1 MKWGYVLIGVSV
13 LILLAVLYGQNRRR
27 EEFTNMKGNFPNWTT
42 LISQVKSI
50 LDKHY
55 DYDASKL
62 AELATQQHELYGQ
75 ITGSID
81 NLVKN
86 GQGGALGAL
95 FEFVYG
101 MPNAQL
107 INDFNKNKDLASLLP
122 KGTVLNVDT
131 PFDTRMAM
139 IYAVSEYAKNMVKKA
154 KNSNDILGG
163 YSLTYATTG
172 ASALLKNMAMPLLLG
187 IASQTTKAKL
197 KPSDYS
203 SVISK

>member
-1 MKWGYVLIGVSV
+1 MKWGYLLIGVSV

-27 EEFTNMKGNFPNWTT
+27 EEFTNMKGNFPSWATV
-42 LISQVKSI
+42 IAQVKSI
-50 LDKHY
+50 LDKYY
-55 DYDASKL
+55 DYDGTKL
-62 AELATQQHELYGQ
+62 ADLAAKQHELYAQ
-75 ITGSID
+75 ITSGIEHS
-81 NLVKN
+81 VKS
-86 GQGGALGAL
+86 GQGGALGSL

-101 MPNAQL
+101 MPTPQL
-107 INDFNKNKDLASLLP
+107 INDFNKNKDLAALLP

-139 IYAVSEYAKNMVKKA
+139 IYAVSGYAKNMVKRA
-154 KNSNDILGG
+154 KHSNDILEG

-197 KPSDYS
+197 KPSDYTS
-203 SVISK
+203 AISK

>member
-1 MKWGYVLIGVSV
+1 MKWGYLLIGVSV
-13 LILLAVLYGQNRRR
+13 LILIAVLYGQNRRR
-27 EEFTNMKGNFPNWTT
+27 EEFTNMKGNFPNWAT

-62 AELATQQHELYGQ
+62 AELATMQHDLYAQ
-75 ITGSID
+75 ITGGVD

-95 FEFVYG
+95 FQFVYG
-101 MPNAQL
+101 MPTPEL
-107 INDFNKNKDLASLLP
+107 INEFNKNKDLASLLP

-139 IYAVSEYAKNMVKKA
+139 MFAVSEYAKNMVKKA
-154 KNSNDILGG
+154 KNSNEVLGG
-163 YSLTYATTG
+163 YSLTYSTTG

-187 IASQTTKAKL
+187 IAFQSTKAKL
-197 KPSDYS
+197 KPSDFT

>member
-1 MKWGYVLIGVSV
+1 MKWGYLLIGVSV
-13 LILLAVLYGQNRRR
+13 LILIAVLYGQNRRR
-27 EEFTNMKGNFPNWTT
+27 EEFTNMKGNFPNWAT

-55 DYDASKL
+55 EYDATKL
-62 AELATQQHELYGQ
+62 AELSTKQHDLYGQ
-75 ITGSID
+75 ITGGID

-101 MPNAQL
+101 MPSAQL

-139 IYAVSEYAKNMVKKA
+139 IYAVSEYAKKMVKKA
-154 KNSNDILGG
+154 KNDNDILGG
-163 YSLTYATTG
+163 YSLTYATAG
-172 ASALLKNMAMPLLLG
+172 ASALLKNMAMPLLIGL
-187 IASQTTKAKL
+187 AFQATKAKL
-197 KPSDYS
+197 KPSDYTS
-203 SVISK
+203 AISK

>member
-1 MKWGYVLIGVSV
+1 MKWGYVLIGVSI
-13 LILLAVLYGQNRRR
+13 LILIAVLYGQNRRR
-27 EEFTNMKGNFPNWTT
+27 EEFTNMKGNFPNWAT

-62 AELATQQHELYGQ
+62 AELAAKQHELYGQ
-75 ITGSID
+75 ITGGID

-107 INDFNKNKDLASLLP
+107 INDFNKNKELAALLP

-139 IYAVSEYAKNMVKKA
+139 IYAVSEFAKNMVKKG
-154 KNSNDILGG
+154 KNDNDILVG

-172 ASALLKNMAMPLLLG
+172 ASALLKNMAMPLLIGL
-187 IASQTTKAKL
+187 AFQATKAKL
-197 KPSDYS
+197 KPSDYTS
-203 SVISK
+203 AISK

>member
-1 MKWGYVLIGVSV
+1 
-13 LILLAVLYGQNRRR
+13 
-27 EEFTNMKGNFPNWTT
+27 MKGNFPSWAT

-55 DYDASKL
+55 EYDATKL
-62 AELATQQHELYGQ
+62 AELAAKQHDLYGQ
-75 ITGSID
+75 ITGGID

-86 GQGGALGAL
+86 GQGGPLGAL

-101 MPNAQL
+101 MPSAQL

-139 IYAVSEYAKNMVKKA
+139 IYAVSEYAKKMVKKA
-154 KNSNDILGG
+154 KNDNDILGG
-163 YSLTYATTG
+163 YSLTYATAG
-172 ASALLKNMAMPLLLG
+172 ASALLKNMAMPLLIGL
-187 IASQTTKAKL
+187 AFQATKAKL
-197 KPSDYS
+197 KPSDYTS
-203 SVISK
+203 AISK

>member
-1 MKWGYVLIGVSV
+1 MKWGYLLVGVSV
-13 LILLAVLYGQNRRR
+13 LILITVLYGQNRRR
-27 EEFTNMKGNFPNWTT
+27 EEFTNMKGNYPSWATVIT
-42 LISQVKSI
+42 QVKAI

-62 AELATQQHELYGQ
+62 AELASKQHDLYSQ
-75 ITGSID
+75 ITGGID

-86 GQGGALGAL
+86 GQGGSLGSL

-101 MPNAQL
+101 MPTPQL
-107 INDFNKNKDLASLLP
+107 INDFHTNKELAAHLP

-139 IYAVSEYAKNMVKKA
+139 IYASSELSKDMVKNAKNG
-154 KNSNDILGG
+154 NDILVG
-163 YSLTYATTG
+163 YSLSYATAG

-187 IASQTTKAKL
+187 IAVQTTGAKI
-197 KPSDYS
+197 KPSTYIS
-203 SVISK
+203 AISK